1 MKRYNFKILI
11 SFLILMSFLIFGV
24 AGCTNN
30 IETRSSEEQS
40 DEVKVHF
47 IDVGQADAILIEQD
61 NQYMLIDAGNNNDS
75 DLLVNYLKEQGVKNL
90 QYMIGTHPH
99 EDHIGG
105 ADAVIN
111 NFDIDKIFMP
121 KVMNNTKTFEDVIAA
136 INHKNLTITTPV
148 VGDSYKLGDAEW
160 TILGPNSKEY
170 EEINDYSIGIRLVFG
185 NHSFMFMG
193 DAEKI
198 SEDEILDNRDA
209 NELESEV
216 LKVGHHGSNSSTSEH
231 FLEAVNPRYAVISVG
246 EDNKYGHPHDEIIT
260 RLEQKDIEILRTD
273 KRGHIIFSSD
283 GSGNLV
289 YQSDK

>member
-1 MKRYNFKILI
+1 
-11 SFLILMSFLIFGV
+11 
-24 AGCTNN
+24 
-30 IETRSSEEQS
+30 
-40 DEVKVHF
+40 
-47 IDVGQADAILIEQD
+47 
-61 NQYMLIDAGNNNDS
+61 
-75 DLLVNYLKEQGVKNL
+75 
-90 QYMIGTHPH
+90 
-99 EDHIGG
+99 
-105 ADAVIN
+105 
-111 NFDIDKIFMP
+111 MP

-136 INHKNLTITTPV
+136 INHKKLIITTPV

-246 EDNKYGHPHDEIIT
+246 ETINMAIPMMK
-260 RLEQKDIEILRTD
+260 
-273 KRGHIIFSSD
+273 
-283 GSGNLV
+283 
-289 YQSDK
+289 